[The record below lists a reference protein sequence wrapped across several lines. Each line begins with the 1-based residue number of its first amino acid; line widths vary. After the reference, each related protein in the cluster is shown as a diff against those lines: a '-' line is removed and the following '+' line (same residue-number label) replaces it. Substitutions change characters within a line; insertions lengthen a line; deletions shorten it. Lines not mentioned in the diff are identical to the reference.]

1 VAFTLNENYEVQR
14 GKQKQYQAQGRLGN
28 SVNNS
33 RTLSSVF
40 FSYYF
45 YNCNEDILSSPL
57 FLQLKS
63 TFAKNFITGF
73 Y

>member
-33 RTLSSVF
+33 RTLSSF
-40 FSYYF
+40 FF
-45 YNCNEDILSSPL
+45 PII
-57 FLQLKS
+57 
-63 TFAKNFITGF
+63 FIIVMKIF
-73 Y
+73 